1 MAQEKIEL
9 FVGLIETIDTPG
21 ALEAC
26 HKILSGDEIARA
38 DRFVFERHRRHYIFA
53 HALLRL
59 ALSELEP
66 GIAPSAWSFAT
77 GRYGRPFVAG
87 PTTAAPLHFSLS
99 HTEGCVACLISAE
112 EAVGVDVEHVVPRGS
127 VMETARGAFAPEEIE
142 MLRGLPPREVLDRF
156 FDIWTLKE
164 AYLKA
169 RGFGLH
175 LPLDG
180 FAVRIAA
187 GGIGI
192 SFKSRIDDN
201 PHAWCFSLSSPSP
214 CHRLAVAD
222 GSGVPGGL
230 PVADRP
236 LGPLWRRLGSI
247 S

>member
-1 MAQEKIEL
+1 MAREKIEL

-26 HKILSGDEIARA
+26 RKILSGDEIARA
-38 DRFVFERHRRHYIFA
+38 DRFVFERHRRHYTFA

-87 PTTAAPLHFSLS
+87 PATAGPLHFSLS
-99 HTEGCVACLISAE
+99 HTEGCVACLISAN
-112 EAVGVDVEHVVPRGS
+112 EAVGIDVEHVVPRGS

-142 MLRGLPPREVLDRF
+142 MLRGLPPREALDRF

-187 GGIGI
+187 GGIG
-192 SFKSRIDDN
+192 FKSTIDDN
-201 PHAWCFSLSSPSP
+201 PHAWRFNLSSPSP

-222 GSGVPGGL
+222 GSGGL
-230 PVADRP
+230 PLAHRP

>member
-1 MAQEKIEL
+1 MAREKIEL

-26 HKILSGDEIARA
+26 RKILSGDEVARA
-38 DRFVFERHRRHYIFA
+38 DRFVFERHRRQYVFA

-87 PTTAAPLHFSLS
+87 PAAAGPLHFSLS
-99 HTEGCVACLISAE
+99 HTEGCVACVVSAE

-127 VMETARGAFAPEEIE
+127 VMDTARGAFAPEEIE
-142 MLRGLPPREVLDRF
+142 MLCGLPPREVLDRF

-180 FAVRIAA
+180 FAVHIAA

-192 SFKSRIDDN
+192 GFKPTIDDN
-201 PHAWCFSLSSPSP
+201 PHAWRFSLSSPSR

-222 GSGVPGGL
+222 GSGVAGGL
-230 PVADRP
+230 SLATRP
-236 LGPLWRRLGSI
+236 LSPLWRRLGST